1 MELSNPVDSKLS
13 FDQLVLERVKSQLF
27 KKTTTLRSLGRTFR
41 AIDMNGDR
49 KVDKEEF
56 YVGLKEMGVQIS

>member
-1 MELSNPVDSKLS
+1 MTS
-13 FDQLVLERVKSQLF
+13 LVLERVKSSLF
-27 KKTTTLRSLGRTFR
+27 KKPQTLRSLGRTFR
-41 AIDMNGDR
+41 TLDTNSDR